1 MNKQNH
7 MEKTGS
13 LAMSKDERH
22 LVIVSS
28 SSSAADTLRAD
39 LFPGADIE
47 DVSGISGAVQYRD
60 PAQGLVITDL
70 SGGSHRSLNLAL
82 LSARADIVLIIA
94 DAALGLEKKS
104 LWVKALASLAA
115 VPHLVMAADNMSF
128 AGYSQE
134 RFEELRD
141 EFTAKAAAGYD
152 CRKVS
157 IIPVDA
163 ALDDNI
169 HEETANMPW
178 YDGPA
183 LLPLLCSAKAPGAD
197 IAAGAALQSS
207 DQFAVHLC
215 WAGQAPML
223 PGRHYH
229 VRRGDQR
236 AEAHISTLKHRINP
250 ETMDNR
256 AAKSL
261 FPGDIGYCNISLDN
275 PVSFTPF
282 DEGRDN
288 GSLEFF
294 DEESGEMVAFGL
306 IKHGLRRATNVKW
319 QALEIDKA
327 SRAASKRQT
336 PCVLWFT
343 GLSGS
348 GKTTVASLVEKKL
361 HAREKHTYVLDG
373 DNVRHGLCR
382 DLGFTDAD
390 RVENLRRI
398 SETTKLFVDAGL
410 IVLVSFISPFVSERR
425 AAREMFADGEFLEI
439 YMQTPLEICEQR
451 DPKGLYRKVREG
463 KLKNFTGIDSPYEP
477 PQNAEINLPG
487 QNTSPELLADM
498 VIAEMEERGLI

>member
-1 MNKQNH
+1 MR
-7 MEKTGS
+7 EG
-13 LAMSKDERH
+13 DRR

-28 SSSAADTLRAD
+28 SHSAADALRAD

-47 DVSGISGAVQYRD
+47 SVSGGGGVVQYRD
-60 PAQGLVITDL
+60 RAQGLVITDF
-70 SGGSHRSLNLAL
+70 SGCGHRSLNLAM
-82 LSARADIVLIIA
+82 LSAQADIVLVVA
-94 DAALGLEKKS
+94 DAAFGLEKRNF
-104 LWVKALASLAA
+104 WVKALASLAA
-115 VPHLVMAADNMSF
+115 VPHLVMAVDNMSF
-128 AGYSQE
+128 AGWSQE

-141 EFTAKAAAGYD
+141 EFVNSAAGYD
-152 CRKVS
+152 CEDARF
-157 IIPVDA
+157 IPIDTA
-163 ALDDNI
+163 SGENTHKA
-169 HEETANMPW
+169 TANMPW
-178 YDGPA
+178 YEGPA
-183 LLPLLCSAKAPGAD
+183 LLPLLSSLKVKGAD
-197 IAAGAALQSS
+197 AAAGAPLQSS
-207 DQFAVHLC
+207 DQFAIHLC
-215 WAGQAPML
+215 WICDVPML

-229 VRRGDQR
+229 IRCGDQR
-236 AEAHISTLKHRINP
+236 AEAHISALKHRINP

-261 FPGDIGYCNISLDN
+261 FPGDIGYCNISLDK
-275 PVSFTPF
+275 PLFFAAF
-282 DEGRDN
+282 DEDRDN
-288 GSLEFF
+288 GSLRFY

-319 QALEIDKA
+319 QRLEIDKA
-327 SRAASKRQT
+327 LRAASKRQT

-348 GKTTVASLVEKKL
+348 GKTTIASLVEKKL
-361 HAREKHTYVLDG
+361 HAFDKHTYVLDG

-410 IVLVSFISPFVSERR
+410 IVLVSFISPFISERR
-425 AAREMFADGEFLEI
+425 AAREMFADGEFLEV

-451 DPKGLYRKVREG
+451 DPKGLYKKVREG

-477 PQNAEINLPG
+477 PQNAEINLPA
-487 QNTSPELLADM
+487 QNTSPERLADM